1 MSDGRRMTR
10 RSLATLLSAVAA
22 GVAAP
27 AQAPPAAEA
36 DRVEAE
42 AALVR
47 NFEAIQKVDVP
58 QDTEPA
64 FRFQA

>member
-10 RSLATLLSAVAA
+10 RSLATLLSA
-22 GVAAP
+22 VAAP